1 MTVDLLLRWPTK
13 RGVRSAPPIRSR
25 QLGISCGAQ
34 QVVDDVTLNGDV
46 QRLSSIIL
54 NDGKRLNICEA
65 VLEFKSSS

>member
-1 MTVDLLLRWPTK
+1 
-13 RGVRSAPPIRSR
+13 
-25 QLGISCGAQ
+25 
-34 QVVDDVTLNGDV
+34 VDDVTLNGDV